1 MTHHMQ
7 LLQWAVP
14 TLKLWDAKGVCCV
27 DRCQPKSVGGEE
39 KLFVTDPWGQEFM
52 VLQGGKAGDFPMSMG
67 MSEVQLPVHAGE
79 LHRQWLAL
87 HGRQ

>member
-1 MTHHMQ
+1 M
-7 LLQWAVP
+7 
-14 TLKLWDAKGVCCV
+14 
-27 DRCQPKSVGGEE
+27 GGEE

-79 LHRQWLAL
+79 LRCRWLAL
-87 HGRQ
+87 QGNH

>member
-1 MTHHMQ
+1 M
-7 LLQWAVP
+7 
-14 TLKLWDAKGVCCV
+14 
-27 DRCQPKSVGGEE
+27 GGEE

-79 LHRQWLAL
+79 LRCQLA
-87 HGRQ
+87 GTAGQTAM

>member
-1 MTHHMQ
+1 MVS
-7 LLQWAVP
+7 QWGARV
-14 TLKLWDAKGVCCV
+14 VCCV
-27 DRCQPKSVGGEE
+27 DRCQPKSVGGED

-79 LHRQWLAL
+79 LPSEHEHERGAAACAR
-87 HGRQ
+87 G